1 MAALANLVAIPP
13 APARQLPEGGQS
25 VKAVHK
31 SLLTGCS
38 NSCTAKVPEPVISR
52 TRLLQVI
59 IARFD
64 KLELVLAGGA
74 LARGHQSIPQA
85 LARQDPAHDRQ
96 RAVNLQ
102 GVPE

>member
-1 MAALANLVAIPP
+1 MAALASCHPTSAS
-13 APARQLPEGGQS
+13 APAARRRTVCKGSAQITAGRLFKTAAQ
-25 VKAVHK
+25 
-31 SLLTGCS
+31 
-38 NSCTAKVPEPVISR
+38 AKVPEPVISR
-52 TRLLQVI
+52 TRLLQVV

-102 GVPE
+102 VVQE